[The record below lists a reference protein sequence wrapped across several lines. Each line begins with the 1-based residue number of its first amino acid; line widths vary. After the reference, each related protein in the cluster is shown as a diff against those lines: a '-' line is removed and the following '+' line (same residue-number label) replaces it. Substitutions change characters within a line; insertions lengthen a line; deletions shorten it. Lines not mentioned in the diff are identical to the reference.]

1 MQRDTA
7 DVIVA
12 IDQKALPRS
21 KAGGHPSG
29 S

>member
-12 IDQKALPRS
+12 IDQKALSRRRT
-21 KAGGHPSG
+21 GGHPSG